1 MSLDLFS
8 AFIIGLLG
16 SGHCLAMCGGITT
29 MLTSAIDNSSKQISN
44 SAISAHGDINVKV
57 IPTDASSHSSCIP
70 RVNRLNLI
78 LFYHVGRI
86 ASYCLIGAIVGFTG
100 SIAAKNI
107 GLPIASLRLIAAIFL
122 ILLGLYIGQWLLWLN
137 RIESIGKGLWARLSP
152 LTKHVIPVDN
162 SKKALGLGALWGW
175 LPCGLVYSTLTWA
188 LASGS
193 SLTGA
198 AIMLF
203 FGLGTLPALL
213 AMSFSI
219 VSIKNLL
226 VNTGFRKTMAIS
238 LICYGIYC
246 FIVAYQL
253 MF

>member
-1 MSLDLFS
+1 MSLDVFS

-29 MLTSAIDNSSKQISN
+29 MLTSAIDKPSTQPITQASEQGNIAVNVIST
-44 SAISAHGDINVKV
+44 
-57 IPTDASSHSSCIP
+57 PSSCSP
-70 RVNRLNLI
+70 QTTRLTLVF
-78 LFYHVGRI
+78 LYHFGRI

-107 GLPIASLRLIAAIFL
+107 GLPIAGLRLVAAIFV

-137 RIESIGKGLWARLSP
+137 KVESLGKGLWRYLSP
-152 LTKHVIPVDN
+152 LAKHVIPVD
-162 SKKALGLGALWGW
+162 SAKKALGLGALWGW

-198 AIMLF
+198 TIMFF
-203 FGLGTLPALL
+203 FGLGTLPALIAL
-213 AMSFSI
+213 SLGI
-219 VSIKNLL
+219 GSIKNLL
-226 VNTGFRKTMAIS
+226 VNMVFRKMMAIS
-238 LICYGIYC
+238 LITYGIYS
-246 FIVAYQL
+246 FVVAYQV

>member
-1 MSLDLFS
+1 MSIDIFS

-29 MLTSAIDNSSKQISN
+29 MLTSVIDNPDNEQATKN
-44 SAISAHGDINVKV
+44 STQGDIPINVTSEQTCSPQV
-57 IPTDASSHSSCIP
+57 S
-70 RVNRLNLI
+70 RLNLI
-78 LFYHVGRI
+78 FLYHFGRI
-86 ASYCLIGAIVGFTG
+86 ATYCLIGAIVGFTG

-107 GLPIASLRLIAAIFL
+107 GLPIAGLRLVAALFL

-137 RIESIGKGLWARLSP
+137 RIESLGKGLWVYLSP
-152 LTKHVIPVDN
+152 MAKFVIPVDN

-193 SLTGA
+193 SVTGA
-198 AIMLF
+198 TIMLF
-203 FGLGTLPALL
+203 FGLGTLPALVAL
-213 AMSFSI
+213 SLGFN
-219 VSIKNLL
+219 SIKKLL
-226 VNTGFRKTMAIS
+226 VNSLFRKCMAIS
-238 LICYGIYC
+238 LIGYGIYS
-246 FIVAYQL
+246 FIVAYQV

>member
-29 MLTSAIDNSSKQISN
+29 MLTSAINKPNVQVTDNN
-44 SAISAHGDINVKV
+44 PRVGDISIKEVPSDSPQTNSNCSANV
-57 IPTDASSHSSCIP
+57 S
-70 RVNRLNLI
+70 RFNLV

-100 SIAAKNI
+100 SIAAKNV
-107 GLPIASLRLIAAIFL
+107 GLPIASLRLVAAVFL

-137 RIESIGKGLWARLSP
+137 RVEALGKGLWAHLSP

-188 LASGS
+188 LASGN

-213 AMSFSI
+213 TISLGIS
-219 VSIKNLL
+219 SIKNLL
-226 VNTGFRKTMAIS
+226 VNKAFRKIMAIS
-238 LICYGIYC
+238 LICYGIYS

>member
-16 SGHCLAMCGGITT
+16 SGHCLAMCGPITT
-29 MLTSAIDNSSKQISN
+29 MLTSAINKPSSP
-44 SAISAHGDINVKV
+44 GDINVEV
-57 IPTDASSHSSCIP
+57 TLDNASPPQSSCAPTVSQFNI
-70 RVNRLNLI
+70 I
-78 LFYHVGRI
+78 LFYHFGRI
-86 ASYCLIGAIVGFTG
+86 ASYCLIGALVGFTG

-107 GLPIASLRLIAAIFL
+107 GLPIASLRLVAAVFL

-137 RIESIGKGLWARLSP
+137 RIESIGKGLWAQLSP
-152 LTKHVIPVDN
+152 LAKHVIPVDN

-188 LASGS
+188 LASGD

-198 AIMLF
+198 CIMLF

-213 AMSFSI
+213 TISLGIS
-219 VSIKNLL
+219 SIKILL
-226 VNTGFRKTMAIS
+226 VNKTFRKIMAIS
-238 LICYGIYC
+238 LICYGIHS